1 MGTAHKFDLNKHLLS
16 TPGPGTY
23 EEFKNIGKDVP
34 SIILKGR
41 LSPEKI
47 DKNPGPGSYNEVN
60 AFKAVRDKSPSF

>member
-23 EEFKNIGKDVP
+23 EEFKNIGKDIP

-41 LSPEKI
+41 PSPEKI
-47 DKNPGPGSYNEVN
+47 D
-60 AFKAVRDKSPSF
+60 